1 MTDIRTSGFGSSA
14 ANNFI
19 INIVDNVTSTT
30 LNKNYPIGNY
40 SISSLSL
47 DTSIDVYAYNSG
59 GTLVGSSTALTFTA
73 TGEFNKLVII
83 GGNAGDVISFSY
95 SQSGFVSTV
104 LNDQTTAPATILS
117 ISKTFVDTPNDTISI
132 TGANFASNVAVFF
145 KGTDGVERAAD
156 SVTRNSTSSLTVT
169 TPDTF
174 PSQHSP
180 YSVIV
185 ENPGVARPLISNKHI
200 SSNSIYVN
208 EILGWSRPSDWL
220 AITAPEAN
228 EQKFVGLLAVHNDDS
243 NYVALLAQGNYTVD
257 WGDGSPLENYTTN
270 TKASHKYTYSSIS
283 ASTLTS
289 RGYKQVIVTVTPQAG
304 QNLTSINLQQ
314 TFTRTNLTTSGQI
327 PWLDIAIA
335 GPNLTSI
342 VLTGSTSPTF
352 RMGWLERVRIIS
364 SALTSYA
371 NLFAWCMVLKHV
383 EFTTSSTISN
393 TSGMFY
399 GCKAIETIPLFN
411 TSSVTTMSNM
421 FEGCYLLKTIPLL
434 NMQSVTIAQEMFALC
449 SNLNNLP
456 NITTSSLTNAYQMFS
471 GCSSLESV
479 PLFNTSSVTTM
490 GYMFDG
496 CKSLKNVPLFNTT
509 LVTSMTRMF
518 TNCSSLESV
527 PLFNTQSVTTMSGM
541 FQGCNSLKT
550 VPLFNTQSVTSMSDM
565 FFSCHSLKSVPLF
578 STQSVTDMSD
588 MFNSC
593 YSLESVPLFNTQSV
607 TTMSGMFQD
616 CVSLESVPLF
626 NTQSVTSMTVMFYN
640 CASIKEIPNFNL
652 SSLAAGG
659 VTSMITNT
667 ISLQSFTL
675 LQAKS
680 NLTSFPNSY
689 NSDNFSVNSTVSNVM
704 SNSTPRALKTL
715 NVNCTGITAALP
727 YSYLTGASSSGN
739 YFTNLSSVILTGL
752 KYAFNING
760 ARLDGPALNALY
772 TSLGTAAGAQTITV
786 TNNHGTVDDDPS
798 IATAKGWT
806 VTGS

>member
-104 LNDQTTAPATILS
+104 LNDQTTAPATIFS

-156 SVTRNSTSSLTVT
+156 SVTRNSTSSLTAT

-289 RGYKQVIVTVTPQAG
+289 RGYKQVIVTVTPQSG

-314 TFTRTNLTTSGQI
+314 TFTRTNLTTNAQI

-371 NLFAWCMVLKHV
+371 NLFAWCTVLKHV
-383 EFTTSSTISN
+383 EFTTSSTITS

-399 GCKAIETIPLFN
+399 VCKTIETIPLFD
-411 TSSVTTMSNM
+411 TSAVTTMANM

-434 NMQSVTIAQEMFALC
+434 NMQSVTNAQEMFAFC
-449 SNLNNLP
+449 ANLNNLP
-456 NITTSSLTNAYQMFS
+456 SFTTPSLTITYQMFA
-471 GCSSLESV
+471 G
-479 PLFNTSSVTTM
+479 
-490 GYMFDG
+490 
-496 CKSLKNVPLFNTT
+496 
-509 LVTSMTRMF
+509 
-518 TNCSSLESV
+518 
-527 PLFNTQSVTTMSGM
+527 
-541 FQGCNSLKT
+541 
-550 VPLFNTQSVTSMSDM
+550 
-565 FFSCHSLKSVPLF
+565 
-578 STQSVTDMSD
+578 
-588 MFNSC
+588 
-593 YSLESVPLFNTQSV
+593 
-607 TTMSGMFQD
+607 

-626 NTQSVTSMTVMFYN
+626 NTQSVTNMSYMFEGCRSLKNVPLFSTTLATTMSNMFAGCASLEYVPLFNTQSVANMSDMFFGCNSLKSVPLFNTASVTDMNTMFSNCYSLKSVPLFNTQSVTNMSSMFLYCYSLESIPLFNTQSVTNMSLMFAGCVSLESVPLFN
-640 CASIKEIPNFNL
+640 TQSVTNMGSMFSSCASIKEIPNFNL
-652 SSLAAGG
+652 SSLTNAS
-659 VTSMITNT
+659 SMISNT
-667 ISLQSFTL
+667 LSLQSFTL
-675 LQAKS
+675 LKDKS
-680 NLTSFPNSY
+680 NLASFPITAPT
-689 NSDNFSVNSTVSNVM
+689 DEFSLTGSFAPLSGTS
-704 SNSTPRALKTL
+704 SRALKIL
-715 NVNCTGITAALP
+715 NVNCTGFTAALS
-727 YSYLTGASSSGN
+727 YSALTGASSVNN